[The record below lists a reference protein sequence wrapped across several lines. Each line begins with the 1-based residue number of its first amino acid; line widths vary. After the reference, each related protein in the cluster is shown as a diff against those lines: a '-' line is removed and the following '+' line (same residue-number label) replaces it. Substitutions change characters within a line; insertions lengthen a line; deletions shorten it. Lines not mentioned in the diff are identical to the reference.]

1 MSSGNGPFGLGRGGD
16 PVSHRTAVREL
27 AGIALVLAIPVGAM
41 LATASPIPDP
51 PRRRALNVAP
61 PVDLPTEQQSQ
72 EQEAENEK
80 RRTDKK
86 QREEKN
92 RRDDQQPARD
102 ESHAVSTDEEEQ
114 PSDVEQRD
122 SQP

>member
-1 MSSGNGPFGLGRGGD
+1 MSRGDDPFGLGRRGD
-16 PVSHRTAVREL
+16 PVSRRTAVLEL
-27 AGIALVLAIPVGAM
+27 AGIALVLAIPVGAV
-41 LATASPIPDP
+41 LATGSPIPDP

-61 PVDLPTEQQSQ
+61 QVDLPTEQQLQ
-72 EQEAENEK
+72 EQEAETGK

-92 RRDDQQPARD
+92 RREDQQPA
-102 ESHAVSTDEEEQ
+102 DEEEQ
-114 PSDVEQRD
+114 TSDAEQRD

>member
-16 PVSHRTAVREL
+16 PVSRRTAVREL

-61 PVDLPTEQQSQ
+61 PVDLPTEQQPQ
-72 EQEAENEK
+72 EQEAEDEK

-92 RRDDQQPARD
+92 RREDRQPA
-102 ESHAVSTDEEEQ
+102 DEEEQ
-114 PSDVEQRD
+114 PSDAEQRD

>member
-1 MSSGNGPFGLGRGGD
+1 MSSGNGSFGIGRVAD
-16 PVSHRTAVREL
+16 PVSRRTAAREL
-27 AGIALVLAIPVGAM
+27 AGIVLVVAILVGAM
-41 LATASPIPDP
+41 LTTAGPFPDP

-61 PVDLPTEQQSQ
+61 PVDLPTEQQLQ

-80 RRTDKK
+80 RRTDKQ

-92 RRDDQQPARD
+92 RRADQQPA
-102 ESHAVSTDEEEQ
+102 DEEEL
-114 PSDVEQRD
+114 PSDAEQRD